1 MNRFED
7 KVVLITGAAS
17 GIGRATVE
25 RIGAEGG
32 RLLCAD
38 VATGALGDVVA
49 ATPARA
55 IAQKCDVSSGESC
68 QEAVDACLREYGK
81 LDCLVNMAGILQMGH
96 TETFPREQWKRVLDV
111 NLSGTFFM
119 CQAALPALLES
130 KGNIV
135 NAASSI
141 CFRSTPYAAAY
152 AASKGG
158 VLALSRM
165 LAVEYGRRGL
175 RVNSVAPGSIETP
188 MAVPPGL
195 PEDAEFRLLQRSMA
209 LTGTAGPEVIA
220 AAIAYLGSD
229 DARHVNGEHLLIDG
243 ATAA

>member
-38 VATGALGDVVA
+38 VADEALAEVVA
-49 ATPARA
+49 ALPGRA
-55 IAQKCDVSSGESC
+55 VAQTCDVSVADSC
-68 QEAVDACLREYGK
+68 TKAVEVCLEEFGR
-81 LDCLVNMAGILQMGH
+81 LDCLINMAGILQMGH

-175 RVNSVAPGSIETP
+175 RVNSVAPGAFASDMNPTARDHAEEMGKHMPTGRIGK
-188 MAVPPGL
+188 PG
-195 PEDAEFRLLQRSMA
+195 DIA
-209 LTGTAGPEVIA
+209 GTCVWLA
-220 AAIAYLGSD
+220 AAAGDWVCGTNITVDGGWVY
-229 DARHVNGEHLLIDG
+229 AR
-243 ATAA
+243 